1 MRGFRARGVFV
12 DAAQT
17 LVNPTGTPSGS
28 NTQQTGIAGN
38 MACARARASAGQAGF
53 TQGFEVGNDFSRML
67 NEVW

>member
-28 NTQQTGIAGN
+28 NTQQTGIAEG
-38 MACARARASAGQAGF
+38 MPCARASAGQAGF
-53 TQGFEVGNDFSRML
+53 TKGFEVANDFSRML

>member
-1 MRGFRARGVFV
+1 MFV

-28 NTQQTGIAGN
+28 NTQQTGIAEN
-38 MACARARASAGQAGF
+38 MPCARASAGRAGF
-53 TQGFEVGNDFSRML
+53 AEGFGVGNDFSRML